1 VPLSVAADGMR
12 KAGMPDWNVRIV
24 SELLDYFASGA
35 AATVSD
41 GVPRL
46 LGRPAISF
54 EQFVKDHR
62 GALSK

>member
-1 VPLSVAADGMR
+1 
-12 KAGMPDWNVRIV
+12 
-24 SELLDYFASGA
+24 
-35 AATVSD
+35 
-41 GVPRL
+41 VPRL

>member
-1 VPLSVAADGMR
+1 
-12 KAGMPDWNVRIV
+12 MPDWNVRIV

-41 GVPRL
+41 AVPRP